1 MKIETEGLSLNFGE
15 RPVLDGISLVLDPGH
30 IVGLI
35 GPNGAGKS
43 TLLRALNGVYSEVA
57 GTIRIGDAEIHGL
70 APNERAR
77 RITYVGAELETDFPL
92 RAEEFVAMGAFS
104 LPSARTPSPKSTME
118 ETGCWDYRGRFLSE
132 LSSGERQRVH
142 FARALLQGSKWICLD
157 ESFSRLDLHH
167 QARIGALLLK
177 YVDRGF
183 SFLFVSH
190 DLNFTTDWADRC
202 VLLRDGKVLAE
213 GPTANTVNVENIR
226 KLYPDADVVLT
237 PHPVSGAM
245 KVYFRGS

>member
-1 MKIETEGLSLNFGE
+1 MKLVVEGLSLELGE
-15 RPVLDGISLVLDPGH
+15 KKVLDGVSVALDPGH

-43 TLLRALNGVYSEVA
+43 TLLRTLNGVYPDYA
-57 GTIRIGDAEIHGL
+57 GAVRLGDAEIRGL
-70 APNERAR
+70 RPAERAR
-77 RITYVGAELETDFPL
+77 RITYVGAELDTDFPL
-92 RAEEFVAMGAFS
+92 RAEEFVALGAFS
-104 LPSARTPSPKSTME
+104 FPSERTPSPKSVME
-118 ETGCWDYRGRFLSE
+118 EAGCWEYRARYLAE

-167 QARIGALLLK
+167 QARLGLLLRK
-177 YVDRGF
+177 YVARGF

-202 VLLRDGKVLAE
+202 LLLRDGKLLAE
-213 GPTANTVNVENIR
+213 GPTTEVVNVENIR
-226 KLYPDADVVLT
+226 KLYPDAKVVLT

-245 KVYFRGS
+245 KVYFRGE